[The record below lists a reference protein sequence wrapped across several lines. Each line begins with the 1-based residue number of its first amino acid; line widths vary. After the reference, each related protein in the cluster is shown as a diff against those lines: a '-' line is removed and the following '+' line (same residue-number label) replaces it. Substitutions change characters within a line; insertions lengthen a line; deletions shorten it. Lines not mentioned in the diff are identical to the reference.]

1 MIHWKTITAIG
12 AIMVLEALALFTGHN
27 GTMFT
32 ISVATIAGLGGYSLR
47 EAKEKLT
54 KDLRNV

>member
-12 AIMVLEALALFTGHN
+12 AITLLEAFALFTGHN

-32 ISVATIAGLGGYSLR
+32 LSIATIAGLGGFQLKQTLDQLKQDN
-47 EAKEKLT
+47 KE
-54 KDLRNV
+54 